1 MKDIRPDGRSRLD
14 QLPRL
19 AHLASWPTP
28 IAGNANLSRVRNPFS
43 YSEKHLA
50 RPNSSK
56 DLAIVAQ
63 ATCAGWP
70 TPKAFD
76 VRGARFP
83 RLKSGNRDL
92 KATGSYRTELADAP
106 YLIYGKPPAW
116 GIASGGMQTGS
127 DAGTGNGGQLNP
139 AHSRWLMGF
148 PPAWDDCAPTETRS
162 SRKSRLSLSA
172 HS

>member
-1 MKDIRPDGRSRLD
+1 MAND
-14 QLPRL
+14 
-19 AHLASWPTP
+19 
-28 IAGNANLSRVRNPFS
+28 ANLSSVRDPLS

-63 ATCAGWP
+63 ANCTGWP

-76 VRGARFP
+76 VRGARHP
-83 RLKSGNRDL
+83 RLKGGSRDL

-106 YLIYGKPPAW
+106 YLIFGKPPDW
-116 GIASGGMQTGS
+116 KIASGGMRTGS
-127 DAGTGNGGQLNP
+127 GAGTGNGGQLNP

-148 PPAWDDCAPTETRS
+148 PPAWDDCAPMEMRS
-162 SRKSRLSLSA
+162 SRKSRRSLST